1 MEKFKAA
8 PKGKVNAMALERTP
22 TMSVEQYFEL
32 EENSPDTR
40 YEYLDGYVYMMS
52 GGSANYAAISG
63 NIYAILRS
71 LLRGSQCRV
80 YNSDMKVRV
89 SEQQYFHPDVTV
101 SCDPND
107 GGTAA
112 VIRSPRLVVE
122 VLSPS
127 TEARDRGRKLQCY
140 PACPTI
146 EAYLMVDARSMR
158 IEIYRKEQKKWIYE
172 AFEADDEV
180 ELTTLNVHFSL
191 EDAYEDVIFEKEE
204 NDKHPEK

>member
-8 PKGKVNAMALERTP
+8 PKEKVNAMALEPTP

-52 GGSANYAAISG
+52 GGSANHAAISG

-71 LLRGSQCRV
+71 LLRGSQCRA
-80 YNSDMKVRV
+80 YNSDMKARV

-107 GGTAA
+107 RGTAA
-112 VIRSPRLVVE
+112 FIRSPRLVVE

-127 TEARDRGRKLQCY
+127 TEVRDRGRKLQCY
-140 PACPTI
+140 LACPTI
-146 EAYLMVDARSMR
+146 EEYLLVDARSIR
-158 IEIYRKEQKKWIYE
+158 IEIYRKERKKWVYE
-172 AFEADDEV
+172 AFEAGDDV
-180 ELTTLNVHFSL
+180 ELTTLNVSFSIQ
-191 EDAYEDVIFEKEE
+191 DAYEDVIFEK
-204 NDKHPEK
+204 DEKGK